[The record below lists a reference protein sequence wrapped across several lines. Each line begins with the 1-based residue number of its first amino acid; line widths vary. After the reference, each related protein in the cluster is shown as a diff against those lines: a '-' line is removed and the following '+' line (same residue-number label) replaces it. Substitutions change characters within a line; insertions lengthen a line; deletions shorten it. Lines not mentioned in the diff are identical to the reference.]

1 MAVELQW
8 SLYATVVLFS
18 VHAAHSPKGLQGF
31 SCLNDFVSSI
41 TCTLEHSTFDGYT
54 DCWMSGVKITYE
66 PRDSTSY
73 KKEITQSC
81 KLKQHGDSLG
91 CTFSFDKTFNP
102 YEKLTISMT
111 CNGTLVEIY
120 KTYRPKNHIKMH
132 PPGTP
137 TVNSSADM
145 TRISWTRG
153 SPLSEFFKDFNFQVQ
168 IKRSNQSWNE
178 VNSLSTQDQVL
189 LIRKKLKGLHQVR
202 VRVKPYR
209 RNNSHWSDWSPST
222 SWVAADTEAT
232 SQNQALNPDQYSR
245 LIWSLLCLG
254 LAPVLLLV
262 FYRLWRK
269 RPVPNPSKYFHT
281 LHSVHGGNLK
291 KWLNPLAASE
301 SFFEA
306 HPRED
311 ISAVEVCD
319 TWDVLPSTS
328 PCSSSPTALL
338 HFTSLHDPLSKH
350 SCPVDHLSSSSS
362 SGFSN
367 MGYFISSNNSSSAE
381 THSSPYF
388 SYQGNVLSP
397 HKKLPLS
404 LCPSFNAAS
413 TYESLR
419 RVPQSPD
426 SGFGFMGKF
435 DEQEDIEDND
445 SDDNQ
450 CFPLLLHLPSV
461 TCFPLAPPP
470 HAAGPVLM
478 DNQVMEMDEPMAASP
493 AASENLSAWPVTGS
507 MCRASSLPVDPCRTG
522 YLTLKELQT
531 TFSNKS
537 I

>member
-1 MAVELQW
+1 MKLDCEC
-8 SLYATVVLFS
+8 
-18 VHAAHSPKGLQGF
+18 GF
-31 SCLNDFVSSI
+31 
-41 TCTLEHSTFDGYT
+41 
-54 DCWMSGVKITYE
+54 
-66 PRDSTSY
+66 
-73 KKEITQSC
+73 
-81 KLKQHGDSLG
+81 
-91 CTFSFDKTFNP
+91 
-102 YEKLTISMT
+102 
-111 CNGTLVEIY
+111 
-120 KTYRPKNHIKMH
+120 
-132 PPGTP
+132 
-137 TVNSSADM
+137 
-145 TRISWTRG
+145 
-153 SPLSEFFKDFNFQVQ
+153 
-168 IKRSNQSWNE
+168 
-178 VNSLSTQDQVL
+178 
-189 LIRKKLKGLHQVR
+189 
-202 VRVKPYR
+202 
-209 RNNSHWSDWSPST
+209 
-222 SWVAADTEAT
+222 
-232 SQNQALNPDQYSR
+232 
-245 LIWSLLCLG
+245 
-254 LAPVLLLV
+254 V
-262 FYRLWRK
+262 F
-269 RPVPNPSKYFHT
+269 PQ
-281 LHSVHGGNLK
+281 
-291 KWLNPLAASE
+291 KWLNPVAASE